1 MANEVEDHEEEYV
14 ADDVEDQEEEYVAD
28 EVEDH
33 EEGYVADEPVV
44 DVGEAGKTLA
54 M

>member
-1 MANEVEDHEEEYV
+1 M
-14 ADDVEDQEEEYVAD
+14 AD

-54 M
+54 A